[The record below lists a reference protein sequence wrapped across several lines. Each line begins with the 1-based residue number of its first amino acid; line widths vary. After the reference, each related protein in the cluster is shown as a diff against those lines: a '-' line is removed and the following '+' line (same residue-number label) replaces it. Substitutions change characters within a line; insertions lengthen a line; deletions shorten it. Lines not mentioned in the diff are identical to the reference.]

1 MIELLLILGNKP
13 ETHKIICFQYS
24 SMQNHQSQL
33 INAFVY
39 IYNAVKD
46 VQVEVLDK
54 QLIRWKRDQQL
65 AGNGYQMS
73 PAFLDTL
80 QEW

>member
-1 MIELLLILGNKP
+1 
-13 ETHKIICFQYS
+13 
-24 SMQNHQSQL
+24 MQNHQSQL
-33 INAFVY
+33 INGFVY
-39 IYNAVKD
+39 IYTSVKD

-65 AGNGYQMS
+65 AGNGFAMN
-73 PAFLDTL
+73 PGFLDTL

>member
-1 MIELLLILGNKP
+1 
-13 ETHKIICFQYS
+13 
-24 SMQNHQSQL
+24 MQHHQSQL
-33 INAFVY
+33 IHTYAN
-39 IYNAVKD
+39 IYTTVKD

-65 AGNGYQMS
+65 AGNGYQMN
-73 PAFLDTL
+73 PGFLDTL

>member
-1 MIELLLILGNKP
+1 
-13 ETHKIICFQYS
+13 
-24 SMQNHQSQL
+24 MQSHQSQL

-39 IYNAVKD
+39 IYTSVKD

-65 AGNGYQMS
+65 AGNGFQMN
-73 PAFLDTL
+73 PGFLDTL
-80 QEW
+80 QEWYVY

>member
-1 MIELLLILGNKP
+1 
-13 ETHKIICFQYS
+13 
-24 SMQNHQSQL
+24 MQNHQSQL

-39 IYNAVKD
+39 IYTSVKD

-65 AGNGYQMS
+65 AGNGYQMN
-73 PAFLDTL
+73 PGFLDTL
-80 QEW
+80 QEVEEVSHMACKIVTKLSD

>member
-1 MIELLLILGNKP
+1 
-13 ETHKIICFQYS
+13 
-24 SMQNHQSQL
+24 MQNHQSQL
-33 INAFVY
+33 INGFVY
-39 IYNAVKD
+39 IYTSVKD

-65 AGNGYQMS
+65 AGNGFAMNHG
-73 PAFLDTL
+73 FLDTL